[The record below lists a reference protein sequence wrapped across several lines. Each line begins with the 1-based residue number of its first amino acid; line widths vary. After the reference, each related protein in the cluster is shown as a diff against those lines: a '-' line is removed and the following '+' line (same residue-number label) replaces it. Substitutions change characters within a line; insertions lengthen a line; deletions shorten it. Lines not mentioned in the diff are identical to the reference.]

1 MFAAFRAND
10 QTGLDRAGFLLDA
23 QDGWINAIAN
33 GISQSHQGTVAT
45 YIDSIRRGKQ
55 ALATCDSCQP
65 LVRTRSS
72 ECTGIQTVPC
82 VADVAL
88 FAQVDIE
95 SLEAAVVSVA
105 APSSLAAQ
113 DALLQQDLAQ
123 ADTGVLDMAM
133 AQLTGDQAGFDAGLR
148 LLEQAL
154 PAADADIVG
163 ILGG

>member
-1 MFAAFRAND
+1 M
-10 QTGLDRAGFLLDA
+10 
-23 QDGWINAIAN
+23 
-33 GISQSHQGTVAT
+33 
-45 YIDSIRRGKQ
+45 
-55 ALATCDSCQP
+55 
-65 LVRTRSS
+65 
-72 ECTGIQTVPC
+72 PC

>member
-1 MFAAFRAND
+1 
-10 QTGLDRAGFLLDA
+10 
-23 QDGWINAIAN
+23 QDDWIHAIAN
-33 GISQSHQGTVAT
+33 SILQSHQGTAAM

-55 ALATCDSCQP
+55 GSSTCDSCQP
-65 LVRTRSS
+65 LVRIGSA
-72 ECTGIQTVPC
+72 ECGSIQSVLCVVDVTV
-82 VADVAL
+82 
-88 FAQVDIE
+88 FAQGDVE
-95 SLEAAVVSVA
+95 SLEAAVVNVA

-113 DALLQQDLAQ
+113 DALLQQDLAR

-154 PAADADIVG
+154 PATDADIAG